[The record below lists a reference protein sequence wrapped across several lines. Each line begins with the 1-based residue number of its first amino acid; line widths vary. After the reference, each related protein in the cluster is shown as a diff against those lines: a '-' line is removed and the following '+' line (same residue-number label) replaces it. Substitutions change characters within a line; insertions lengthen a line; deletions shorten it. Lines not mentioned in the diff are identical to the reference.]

1 MHFTLLPLLSLSTS
15 LNTQSMPQF
24 TGSYRSKLPQVETTI
39 FTKMSQLANEEMAIN
54 LSQGFPDFN
63 CSPELIELVNKYMKA
78 GFNQYPHMAGFI
90 GLRESISEKVESLY
104 QTHYNPDTE
113 ITITAGGTQAIYTAI
128 ASTITEGDE
137 VILFTPA
144 YDCFE
149 PAITLN
155 GGKPIF
161 VQLSTPEYNIDWE
174 SVKKVINQKT
184 KMIIINSPHNP
195 SGNVLSASDFDQL
208 EKIIG
213 NTDII
218 VLSDEVYE
226 HIVFDGLQHQSAA
239 RFPGLA
245 SRSFI
250 ISSFGKTYHTTG
262 WKVGYCLA
270 PENLMK
276 EFRKAHQY
284 IVFAVN
290 APVQHALADFL
301 KNQAA
306 YLELGAFYQQK
317 RDLFLN
323 LIQSSRFKA
332 IPSKGTYFQLLN
344 YSDITEE
351 GDVDYSIRLTKE
363 NKIASIPISVFYH
376 MKVDNHM
383 LRFCFAKDDDTI
395 YRAAEIINAI

>member
-1 MHFTLLPLLSLSTS
+1 
-15 LNTQSMPQF
+15 
-24 TGSYRSKLPQVETTI
+24 
-39 FTKMSQLANEEMAIN
+39 MSQLAGEQLAIN

-63 CSPELIELVNKYMKA
+63 CSPELTALVNKYMTS
-78 GFNQYPHMAGFI
+78 GYNQYSHMAGFI
-90 GLRESISEKVESLY
+90 GLREAISEKVQSLCGTY
-104 QTHYNPDTE
+104 YHPETE
-113 ITITAGGTQAIYTAI
+113 ITITAGGTQAIFTAI
-128 ASTITEGDE
+128 ASVISEGDE
-137 VILFTPA
+137 VIIFTPA

-149 PAITLN
+149 PAIELN

-161 VQLSTPEYNIDWE
+161 VQLNTPEYTIDWE

-195 SGNVLSASDFDQL
+195 SGNVLKENDFIQL

-226 HIVFDGLQHQSAA
+226 HIVFDGLKHQSAA
-239 RFPGLA
+239 RFPNLA
-245 SRSFI
+245 DRSFI

-290 APVQHALADFL
+290 TPIQHALSEYI
-301 KNQAA
+301 KNKAA
-306 YLELGAFYQQK
+306 YTELSTFYQQK
-317 RDLFLN
+317 RDLFLK
-323 LIQSSRFKA
+323 LIEPSRFTF
-332 IPSKGTYFQLLN
+332 IPSKGTYFQLLKYN
-344 YSDITEE
+344 NITDEADEE
-351 GDVDYSIRLTKE
+351 FCVRLTKE
-363 NKIASIPISVFYH
+363 KKIASIPVSVFYH
-376 MKVDNHM
+376 KKVDDHV
-383 LRFCFAKDDDTI
+383 LRFCFAKDDDTLQ
-395 YRAAEIINAI
+395 RAAEIINSI